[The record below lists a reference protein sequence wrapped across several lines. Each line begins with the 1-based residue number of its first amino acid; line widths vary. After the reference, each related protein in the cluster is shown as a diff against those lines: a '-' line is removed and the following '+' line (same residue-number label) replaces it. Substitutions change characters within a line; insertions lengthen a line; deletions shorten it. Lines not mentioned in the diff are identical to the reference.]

1 YFTIVVVIPMSV
13 FLKPVAYYPIQLCG
27 ALIVYPIIIC
37 CTKEHQADNLTNFT
51 ICMLISTVSATSF
64 YNARIKNY
72 KQLLALE
79 ELSEKDP
86 VSGLYNQLKLEE
98 KSEEIWKECK
108 QKGQVISC
116 LFCDIDEFKNLNDL
130 YGNRFGEMCI
140 RSVADA
146 IREIPSKEKLYAFRY
161 RNDEFLVILPG
172 VNYADACRW
181 TEQVR
186 DAVSRK
192 LWKKERQMAMNFGV
206 YTACP
211 FEDSS
216 RMEQYILQADRL
228 RYQAKQQGTNCVCS
242 KDDTE
247 DTE

>member
-1 YFTIVVVIPMSV
+1 M
-13 FLKPVAYYPIQLCG
+13 
-27 ALIVYPIIIC
+27 
-37 CTKEHQADNLTNFT
+37 
-51 ICMLISTVSATSF
+51 
-64 YNARIKNY
+64 
-72 KQLLALE
+72 
-79 ELSEKDP
+79 
-86 VSGLYNQLKLEE
+86 
-98 KSEEIWKECK
+98 
-108 QKGQVISC
+108 
-116 LFCDIDEFKNLNDL
+116 
-130 YGNRFGEMCI
+130 
-140 RSVADA
+140 
-146 IREIPSKEKLYAFRY
+146 
-161 RNDEFLVILPG
+161 ILPG